1 MRHSGRKVGTCGA
14 VLKCLNIMP
23 QFRKEHATLF
33 HPVPSSTQ
41 SIRMGTAG
49 IKHEWDLDL
58 YGVLLQTGGGK
69 ERMTRYFTVSH

>member
-1 MRHSGRKVGTCGA
+1 
-14 VLKCLNIMP
+14 MP
-23 QFRKEHATLF
+23 
-33 HPVPSSTQ
+33 PCSTQ
-41 SIRMGTAG
+41 SLVPPSQFRMGTAG